1 MTQSATPLEAQPR
14 DGPLE
19 ANGAGAPDSNG
30 GGTAANA
37 NGSATAVRAL
47 SKSSSHGRSLSGTS
61 SRSLLSMS
69 YGDLSRWVHARG
81 ANAACASG

>member
-1 MTQSATPLEAQPR
+1 MTQSATPMEPQPR

-30 GGTAANA
+30 GGTAAN
-37 NGSATAVRAL
+37 GSTTAVRAL